1 MSEPLPV
8 GNAST
13 SQSALPLAVGGLA
26 AGLLAS
32 ACCILP
38 LALALAGVSGA
49 WIGNL
54 TALSPYQ
61 PYFIGFAAASIGL
74 GFWRLRRSQAAC
86 LPGSLCAS
94 PAYRRSIQLIL
105 WSAGL
110 LVASAAAV
118 DVLAPLF
125 I

>member
-1 MSEPLPV
+1 MSEPSPV
-8 GNAST
+8 GIAKT
-13 SQSALPLAVGGLA
+13 SQSALAFAFGGLA

-61 PYFIGFAAASIGL
+61 PYFITFAAASIGL
-74 GFWRLRRSQAAC
+74 GFWRLLSQ
-86 LPGSLCAS
+86 
-94 PAYRRSIQLIL
+94 
-105 WSAGL
+105 
-110 LVASAAAV
+110 
-118 DVLAPLF
+118 
-125 I
+125 

>member
-1 MSEPLPV
+1 MSEPSPV
-8 GNAST
+8 GIAKP
-13 SQSALPLAVGGLA
+13 SQSALFAFGGLA

-54 TALSPYQ
+54 TALSPNQ

-74 GFWRLRRSQAAC
+74 GFWRLRRSEAAC
-86 LPGSLCAS
+86 LPGFLCSS
-94 PAYRRSIQLIL
+94 PAYRR
-105 WSAGL
+105 WG
-110 LVASAAAV
+110 V
-118 DVLAPLF
+118 
-125 I
+125 

>member
-1 MSEPLPV
+1 MSERSPV
-8 GNAST
+8 GIART
-13 SQSALPLAVGGLA
+13 SQSALSLAVGGLA

-38 LALALAGVSGA
+38 LALALAGVTGA

-74 GFWRLRRSQAAC
+74 GFWRLRRSEAAC

-105 WSAGL
+105 WGASL
-110 LVASAAAV
+110 LVASAATV

>member
-1 MSEPLPV
+1 MSEPSPV
-8 GNAST
+8 GNART
-13 SQSALPLAVGGLA
+13 SQSALSLAVGGLA

-38 LALALAGVSGA
+38 LALALAGVGGA

-94 PAYRRSIQLIL
+94 PAYRRSIRLIL
-105 WSAGL
+105 WGASL
-110 LVASAAAV
+110 LVASTAAV
-118 DVLAPLF
+118 DVLVPLF

>member
-1 MSEPLPV
+1 MSGPSPV
-8 GNAST
+8 GNART
-13 SQSALPLAVGGLA
+13 SQSALSLAFGGLA

-74 GFWRLRRSQAAC
+74 GFWRLSRSEAAC

-105 WSAGL
+105 WGASL
-110 LVASAAAV
+110 LVVSAAAV
-118 DVLAPLF
+118 DVLASLF

>member
-1 MSEPLPV
+1 MF
-8 GNAST
+8 AF
-13 SQSALPLAVGGLA
+13 GGLA
-26 AGLLAS
+26 AGVVAS

-49 WIGNL
+49 WIGNF

-61 PYFIGFAAASIGL
+61 PYFISLAAASIGL
-74 GFWRLRRSQAAC
+74 GFWRLRRSEAAC

-94 PAYRRSIQLIL
+94 PAYRRSIRLIL
-105 WSAGL
+105 WGASL

-118 DVLAPLF
+118 DLLAPLF